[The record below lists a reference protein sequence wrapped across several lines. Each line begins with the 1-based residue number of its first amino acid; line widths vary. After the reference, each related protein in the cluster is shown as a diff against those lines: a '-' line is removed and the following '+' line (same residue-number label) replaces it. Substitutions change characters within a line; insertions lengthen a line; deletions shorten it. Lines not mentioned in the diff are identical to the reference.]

1 MNDKLYKDSETG
13 CCPRF
18 NPKPWDKKKIVFKN
32 KLFLKDKVT
41 CFFHIPLNFGKV
53 MVRDMEKIQNAKA
66 LSKKPL
72 MLSDDCS
79 LWRSDVYI
87 EVTKSVP
94 DAEMTRIS
102 GTFLTRV
109 FEGKFNNIGSWIKEM
124 KAYVDGKGKKI
135 KKLYLFYTT
144 CPACAKA
151 YGKNYIV
158 LLAEI

>member
-1 MNDKLYKDSETG
+1 MEKLYKNSETG

-18 NPKPWDKKKIVFKN
+18 DPKPWDKKKVVFKN

-41 CFFHIPLNFGKV
+41 CFLHIPLNFGKV
-53 MVRDMEKIQNAKA
+53 MVKDMEKIQNAKA
-66 LSKKPL
+66 LAKKPL

-94 DAEMTRIS
+94 DAEMARIS

-109 FEGKFNNIGSWIKEM
+109 FEGDFRNMGKWMKEM
-124 KAYVDGKGKKI
+124 KEYVREKGVPMKKM
-135 KKLYLFYTT
+135 YAFYTT

-151 YGKNYIV
+151 YGKNYVV
-158 LLAEI
+158 LLAKI